1 MGDQIFRKKAMD
13 RLASPE
19 QLNDYLRVTSPSV
32 WIVLGAIILLL
43 IGSIIWAST
52 TGIESQATGTAQV
65 KDGVVTVTLENDSFA
80 KNVREGQYI
89 VIGDTH
95 NQITGIGKDS
105 SGNIIAT
112 AYTDLPDG
120 DYGTA
125 TITYNQTQ
133 VIELMFN

>member
-1 MGDQIFRKKAMD
+1 MD
-13 RLASPE
+13 RLSFPE
-19 QLNDYLRVTSPSV
+19 QLNDYLRVTNTSV

-43 IGSIIWAST
+43 VGSIVWAST
-52 TGIESQATGTAQV
+52 TGIESQAKGPAQV

-80 KNVREGQYI
+80 KNVREGQFI

-95 NQITGIGKDS
+95 NQITGVGKDS

-125 TITYNQTQ
+125 TITYKQTQ